1 MLSHRR
7 EIGPMY
13 QKSNSFDGK
22 IFSLNHFCTFDVFL
36 ALHLIKCEIEK
47 QLQTSTVRRVI
58 YRRALRPFCNGSE
71 LALKSLLHNGTTHV
85 SWINVADCAHYRRGV
100 VGGGGGGVPVGLHG
114 RFGVAVRRQTLD
126 VNLGDG
132 QLVGDVV
139 SVLNGRSLW
148 KSLTE
153 RGLFLQHRRQ
163 GRIASLAITS
173 I

>member
-13 QKSNSFDGK
+13 QKTNSFDGK

-47 QLQTSTVRRVI
+47 QLQTSTIRRVI

-100 VGGGGGGVPVGLHG
+100 VGGGG
-114 RFGVAVRRQTLD
+114 VAFLWDYTA
-126 VNLGDG
+126 
-132 QLVGDVV
+132 V
-139 SVLNGRSLW
+139 SVWLCEDRRS
-148 KSLTE
+148 
-153 RGLFLQHRRQ
+153 
-163 GRIASLAITS
+163 TS
-173 I
+173 ISGMVSSSGMLSAYSMEEVCESLLLSEDCFCSTAAREGLLLSQ